1 MFKPE
6 DFTLPVEKELR
17 LITINQDIDNCTDV
31 GTLKNSLKEVTKQ
44 LMKFQHLLNASLR
57 NQIEGE
63 LRSLFTSIDE
73 ESIDKMD

>member
-17 LITINQDIDNCTDV
+17 LIAINQDIDNCTNVD
-31 GTLKNSLKEVTKQ
+31 TLKNSLKEVTKQ